1 MAEYELRV
9 DDDGEVFVN
18 LGKYTVCR
26 LYYSTDRVKSPLSQ
40 ERAKQLGEALILI
53 LKEEFPADQVD
64 EDYEKGRLEELLDSE
79 GGEELFK
86 MFLMGKM
93 LGAI

>member
-1 MAEYELRV
+1 MAEYELKV

-26 LYYSTDRVKSPLSQ
+26 LYYSTDNVKSPLSQ
-40 ERAKQLGEALILI
+40 ERAKSLGEALILI
-53 LKEEFPADQVD
+53 LNEEYPADEFEGYDKGKFEEILETD
-64 EDYEKGRLEELLDSE
+64 E
-79 GGEELFK
+79 GEELFK

>member
-1 MAEYELRV
+1 MAEYELKV

-40 ERAKQLGEALILI
+40 ERAKALGEALILI
-53 LKEEFPADQVD
+53 LNEEYPADEFEGYDKGKFEEILETD
-64 EDYEKGRLEELLDSE
+64 EGEELL
-79 GGEELFK
+79 K
-86 MFLMGKM
+86 MFLMGKL

>member
-1 MAEYELRV
+1 MAEYELI
-9 DDDGEVFVN
+9 DKDNGEIVVKLGNFV
-18 LGKYTVCR
+18 VCD
-26 LYYSTDRVKSPLSQ
+26 LYYTSDNVRSPLPKD
-40 ERAKQLGEALILI
+40 RAKQLGEALILI

-64 EDYEKGRLEELLDSE
+64 EDYEKGRLEEFLDSE